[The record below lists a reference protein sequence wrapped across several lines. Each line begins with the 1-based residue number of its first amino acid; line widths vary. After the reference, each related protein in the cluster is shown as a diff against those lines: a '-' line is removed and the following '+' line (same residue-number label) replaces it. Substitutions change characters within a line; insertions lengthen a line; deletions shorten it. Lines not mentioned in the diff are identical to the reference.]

1 MDDLSKARLQ
11 MVQHQIAAR
20 GIRNLLCS
28 MSCGRLREFFVPPHL
43 AEFAYLDTPLPIES
57 GQTISQPY
65 IVALMIESLQPRP
78 GDRALEI
85 GTGSGYAAAVL
96 AQLVSE
102 VYTVERDEQL
112 VELARKRFDELGYT
126 NIKVLNGDGT
136 LGWPEYAPYDVIV
149 VTAGDLKNP
158 SHSSNSSPWAAAWSF
173 RWAIH
178 RGYNVSCESLALI
191 KTNSMMRIS
200 ARCSSF
206 H

>member
-1 MDDLSKARLQ
+1 LRRVVEDNRKSAAREKACGALLSREEYSIMDDLSKARLQ

-20 GIRNLLCS
+20 GIRNPALLDV
-28 MSCGRLREFFVPPHL
+28 MRKVPREFFVPPHL

-102 VYTVERDEQL
+102 VYTVERDEQTTMSTRRWL
-112 VELARKRFDELGYT
+112 RRR
-126 NIKVLNGDGT
+126 GDDMV
-136 LGWPEYAPYDVIV
+136 A
-149 VTAGDLKNP
+149 
-158 SHSSNSSPWAAAWSF
+158 
-173 RWAIH
+173 
-178 RGYNVSCESLALI
+178 
-191 KTNSMMRIS
+191 
-200 ARCSSF
+200 
-206 H
+206 